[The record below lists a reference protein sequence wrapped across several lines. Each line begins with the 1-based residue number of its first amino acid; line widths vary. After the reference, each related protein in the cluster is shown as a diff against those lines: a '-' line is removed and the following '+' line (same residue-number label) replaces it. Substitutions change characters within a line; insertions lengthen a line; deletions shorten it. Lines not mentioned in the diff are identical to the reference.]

1 MTTEL
6 FLILLA
12 AFSVITSLFTEGIKK
27 FMDSLNFKYVSN
39 IVVLCVSVIVGG
51 VGTAVFYLWNNYA
64 WTTLNIICLFLMICA
79 NWLCAML
86 GYDKVMQAITQI
98 KTGKQEV

>member
-27 FMDSLNFKYVSN
+27 FLDSLDIKYVPN
-39 IVVLCVSVIVGG
+39 IIVLCISVVVGG
-51 VGTAVFYLWNNYA
+51 AGTAIFYLMNNYA
-64 WTTLNIICLFLMICA
+64 WTTLNIICIFLMICA

-98 KTGKQEV
+98 KNGKQEV